1 MLSRPDGE
9 RQLTDLRHVAGALH
23 THQRRTRCG
32 VTGLLDWLD
41 DEIDR
46 TPTREDEKKAA
57 RAHAKQIRKGRRG
70 ERRGRGEK

>member
-1 MLSRPDGE
+1 MIADLPEHFADSMEQLGFDLSLGDMP
-9 RQLTDLRHVAGALH
+9 
-23 THQRRTRCG
+23 
-32 VTGLLDWLD
+32 LD